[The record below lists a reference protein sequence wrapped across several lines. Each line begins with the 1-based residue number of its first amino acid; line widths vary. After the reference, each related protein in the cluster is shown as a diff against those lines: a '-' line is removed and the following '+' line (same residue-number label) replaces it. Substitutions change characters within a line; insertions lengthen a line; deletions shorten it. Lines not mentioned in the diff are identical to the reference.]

1 MTATTFIAFSDLAG
15 DPLID
20 AVLRISAQPH
30 DQASAVALAAALFAC
45 AAPVADTIAELVLGS
60 SGPWAARAREGVDPD
75 DPRRLRAADELD
87 MLGRLAHASMSE
99 LLAPHGL
106 GDATPRLSTGR
117 SPRRPPAFQALR
129 DALIATSDWG
139 QLGDRLVE
147 FYAHEGIGAL
157 ATHQVLRFTQGT
169 LVGVSHPDPI
179 TTDDLIGSDHTRAP
193 LAAALGA
200 FVAGGP
206 ANDALLYGP
215 PGTGKSAAVRA
226 LVGDHA
232 HVGLRLIQVDRA
244 DAASITALFGLLEGG
259 SPRCVVLLDDLVFD
273 DGERTDRTLRAALD
287 GDAALR
293 PENVVVWATSNR
305 LKLMR
310 ETRSEREDD
319 IESAL
324 GRGEKAA
331 LATRFGVRVAFTELT
346 QDRFIEMAHGWVTR
360 LGGSI
365 TDELTPSA
373 VRFARGG
380 HGLTP
385 RTARQF
391 AVSWCAGTAPIAPVE
406 RA

>member
-1 MTATTFIAFSDLAG
+1 
-15 DPLID
+15 
-20 AVLRISAQPH
+20 
-30 DQASAVALAAALFAC
+30 
-45 AAPVADTIAELVLGS
+45 
-60 SGPWAARAREGVDPD
+60 
-75 DPRRLRAADELD
+75 
-87 MLGRLAHASMSE
+87 
-99 LLAPHGL
+99 
-106 GDATPRLSTGR
+106 
-117 SPRRPPAFQALR
+117 
-129 DALIATSDWG
+129 
-139 QLGDRLVE
+139 
-147 FYAHEGIGAL
+147 
-157 ATHQVLRFTQGT
+157 
-169 LVGVSHPDPI
+169 
-179 TTDDLIGSDHTRAP
+179 
-193 LAAALGA
+193 
-200 FVAGGP
+200 
-206 ANDALLYGP
+206 
-215 PGTGKSAAVRA
+215 
-226 LVGDHA
+226 
-232 HVGLRLIQVDRA
+232 
-244 DAASITALFGLLEGG
+244 
-259 SPRCVVLLDDLVFD
+259 VVLLDDLVFD